1 MKKLFLLSLASLF
14 AIGASAISINFTGNY
29 YTEKMSVAVWKPSVQ
44 DAADYSTTVKILQE
58 DGASSCTMSIKNFVF
73 GDLNIGD
80 IKVDGISVSAGGE
93 LSCTGTKKG
102 PYVETISSDTYI
114 QIISGYLYE
123 DEEDGYKKKL
133 DIQLTVYTSE
143 ETVDA
148 NKVAAVVIEG
158 AEFVETPVED
168 YSGVYS
174 SENNTT
180 ITFMGTPT
188 TVTAPIEVDQ
198 NEMSCSISVSD
209 IVVAEQTID
218 LAFPDLELTDD
229 GDSYYIPTSSV
240 EKTIAGQPVIIT
252 IVEGDS
258 YFVIDGGKKYLY
270 LALSVKAKD
279 SEIKVATISIE
290 SELTSAA
297 SAQNAVSSAP
307 VVSVKYYGINGQLFG
322 ENPVKNVMN
331 IKVETKAD
339 GSVSSS
345 KYIQY

>member
-14 AIGASAISINFTGNY
+14 AIGASAISFSGNY
-29 YTEKMSVAVWKPSVQ
+29 YTEKMSVAVWKPSPQ
-44 DAADYSTTVKILQE
+44 DAANYSTTVKILHE
-58 DGASSCTMSIKNFVF
+58 DGASSCSMSIKNFVF
-73 GDLNIGD
+73 GELNIGD
-80 IKVDGISVSAGGE
+80 IAVEGISVSAEGE
-93 LSCTGTKKG
+93 LSCTGTKEG
-102 PYVETISSDTYI
+102 PYVESITSKTYI
-114 QIISGYLYE
+114 QINSGYLYE
-123 DEEDGYKKKL
+123 DEEDGNKKKL
-133 DIQLTVYTSE
+133 DIELTVYTSE
-143 ETVDA
+143 ETVEA

-158 AEFVETPVED
+158 AEFVETSVED

-180 ITFMGTPT
+180 ITAMGGTPT
-188 TVTAPIEVDQ
+188 TVTAPVVVAQE
-198 NEMSCSISVSD
+198 EMSCSISVSD
-209 IVVAEQTID
+209 IVVAGQTID
-218 LAFPDLELTDD
+218 LEFSNLELTDD
-229 GDSYYIPTSSV
+229 AGSYSIPTSSV
-240 EKTIAGQPVIIT
+240 ETTIEGQPLTIT
-252 IVEGDS
+252 IVEGGDN

-270 LALSVKAKD
+270 LELSAK
-279 SEIKVATISIE
+279 SSGIEMGTISIV

-297 SAQNAVSSAP
+297 SVQNAVSSAP

>member
-14 AIGASAISINFTGNY
+14 AIGASAISSFTGKYNA
-29 YTEKMSVAVWKPSVQ
+29 ENMMVAVWKPNEQPEAKYPTMVN
-44 DAADYSTTVKILQE
+44 ILHE
-58 DGASSCTMSIKNFVF
+58 DGASSCAMSIKDFSF
-73 GDLNIGD
+73 AGLNIGD
-80 IKVDGISVSAGGE
+80 IEVDGISVSEDGN
-93 LSCTGTKKG
+93 LTCTGTKEG
-102 PYVETISSDTYI
+102 PYVESITSKTYI
-114 QIISGYLYE
+114 QINSGTLYE

-148 NKVAAVVIEG
+148 NKVAQVVIVG
-158 AEFVETPVED
+158 AEFVETSVED

-188 TVTAPIEVDQ
+188 TVTAPIVVDQ
-198 NEMSCSISVSD
+198 EDMSCSISVSG
-209 IVVAEQTID
+209 IVVAGQTID
-218 LAFPDLELTDD
+218 LEFSNLELTDD
-229 GDSYYIPTSSV
+229 AGSYSIPTSSV
-240 EKTIAGQPVIIT
+240 ETTIGEQSFTIT
-252 IVEGDS
+252 IVEEGDN
-258 YFVIDGGKKYLY
+258 YFEINGGKKYLY
-270 LALSVKAKD
+270 LELSAK
-279 SEIKVATISIE
+279 SSGIEMGTISIV

>member
-14 AIGASAISINFTGNY
+14 AIGASAISFTGNY
-29 YTEKMSVAVWKPSVQ
+29 YTEKMSVAVWKPNPQ
-44 DAADYSTTVKILQE
+44 DAANYSTTVKISHE
-58 DGASSCTMSIKNFVF
+58 DGASSCSMSIKDFVF
-73 GDLNIGD
+73 GELNIGD
-80 IKVDGISVSAGGE
+80 IAVDGISVSEEGL
-93 LSCTGTKKG
+93 LSCAEIKAG
-102 PYVETISSDTYI
+102 PYVESINSDTYI
-114 QIISGYLYE
+114 QINSGYLYE
-123 DEEDGYKKKL
+123 DEEDGNKKKL

-143 ETVDA
+143 ETVEA
-148 NKVAAVVIEG
+148 NKVAAVEIQG
-158 AEFVETPVED
+158 AEFVETSVED

-180 ITFMGTPT
+180 ITAMGAAPT
-188 TVTAPIEVDQ
+188 TVTAPVVVDQ
-198 NEMSCSISVSD
+198 EEMSCSISVSD
-209 IVVAEQTID
+209 IVVAGQTID
-218 LAFPDLELTDD
+218 LEFSNLELTDD
-229 GDSYYIPTSSV
+229 AGSYSIPTSSV
-240 EKTIAGQPVIIT
+240 ETTIEGQPLTIT
-252 IVEGDS
+252 IVEEGDN

-270 LALSVKAKD
+270 LELSAK
-279 SEIKVATISIE
+279 SSGIELATISIV

>member
-14 AIGASAISINFTGNY
+14 AIGASAISFTGNY
-29 YTEKMSVAVWKPSVQ
+29 YTENMSVEVWKPNPQ
-44 DAADYSTTVKILQE
+44 DAANYSTTVKISHE
-58 DGASSCTMSIKNFVF
+58 DGASSCSMSIKNFVF
-73 GDLNIGD
+73 GGMNIGD
-80 IKVDGISVSAGGE
+80 IKVDGISVSEEGNLTCDEIKAGPE
-93 LSCTGTKKG
+93 IASLEP
-102 PYVETISSDTYI
+102 PYTYI
-114 QIISGYLYE
+114 KINSGTLYE
-123 DEEDGYKKKL
+123 EEGKKKL
-133 DIQLTVYTSE
+133 DIELTVYTSE
-143 ETVDA
+143 ETVEA
-148 NKVAAVVIEG
+148 NKVAYVYIEG
-158 AEFVETPVED
+158 AEFVETSVED

-180 ITFMGTPT
+180 ITIGGGTPT
-188 TVTAPIEVDQ
+188 TETTPVVVNQEG
-198 NEMSCSISVSD
+198 MSCSISV
-209 IVVAEQTID
+209 QT
-218 LAFPDLELTDD
+218 LAFSNLELKDE
-229 GDSYYIPTSSV
+229 GDSYSIPTS
-240 EKTIAGQPVIIT
+240 EITIEGQPYTLT

-258 YFVIDGGKKYLY
+258 YFEINGDKKSLH
-270 LALSVKAKD
+270 LELSVK
-279 SEIKVATISIE
+279 SSSSGIEVATISIE

>member
-14 AIGASAISINFTGNY
+14 AIGASAISFTGNY
-29 YTEKMSVAVWKPSVQ
+29 YTENMSVAVWKPEPQ
-44 DAADYSTTVKILQE
+44 DPANYSTTVKISHE
-58 DGASSCTMSIKNFVF
+58 DGASSCSMSIKNFVF
-73 GDLNIGD
+73 GGMNIGD
-80 IKVDGISVSAGGE
+80 IEVAGISVSEEGE
-93 LSCTGTKKG
+93 LSCAEIKDG
-102 PYVETISSDTYI
+102 PEIASLEPPYTYI
-114 QIISGYLYE
+114 KINSGFLYE
-123 DEEDGYKKKL
+123 EEGKKKF
-133 DIQLTVYTSE
+133 DIDLTVYTSE

-148 NKVAAVVIEG
+148 NKVAAVEIQG
-158 AEFVETPVED
+158 AEFVETSVED

-188 TVTAPIEVDQ
+188 TVTAPIVVDQ
-198 NEMSCSISVSD
+198 KDMSCSISVSD

-218 LAFPDLELTDD
+218 LEFPDLELTDD
-229 GDSYYIPTSSV
+229 GDSYYIPTFSV
-240 EKTIAGQPVIIT
+240 EKTIGEQPVIIT
-252 IVEGDS
+252 IDEGDS

-270 LALSVKAKD
+270 LALSVRAKD

-290 SELTSAA
+290 SEMTSAA

>member
-14 AIGASAISINFTGNY
+14 AIGASAISFTGNY
-29 YTEKMSVAVWKPSVQ
+29 YTEKMSVEVWKPEPQ
-44 DAADYSTTVKILQE
+44 DAANYSTTVKILHE
-58 DGASSCTMSIKNFVF
+58 DGASSCSMSIKNFVF
-73 GDLNIGD
+73 GGMNIGD
-80 IKVDGISVSAGGE
+80 IAVDGISVSEEGF
-93 LSCTGTKKG
+93 LSCTEIKDG
-102 PYVETISSDTYI
+102 PEIASIDSKTYI
-114 QIISGYLYE
+114 QINSGSLYE
-123 DEEDGYKKKL
+123 DGEDGNKKKL

-143 ETVDA
+143 ETVEA
-148 NKVAAVVIEG
+148 NKVAAVEIQG
-158 AEFVETPVED
+158 AEFVETSVED

-198 NEMSCSISVSD
+198 EDMSCSISVSG
-209 IVVAEQTID
+209 IVFAGQTID
-218 LAFPDLELTDD
+218 LAFSDLELTDD
-229 GDSYYIPTSSV
+229 AGSYSIPTSSV
-240 EKTIAGQPVIIT
+240 EKTIGEQSFTIT

-270 LALSVKAKD
+270 LELLVK
-279 SEIKVATISIE
+279 SSGIEVATISIE

>member
-14 AIGASAISINFTGNY
+14 AMGASAISSFTGKYNA
-29 YTEKMSVAVWKPSVQ
+29 ENMMVAVWKPSEQPEAKYPTMVN
-44 DAADYSTTVKILQE
+44 ILHE
-58 DGASSCTMSIKNFVF
+58 DGASSCAMSIKDFSF
-73 GDLNIGD
+73 AGLNIGD
-80 IKVDGISVSAGGE
+80 IEVDGISVSEDGN
-93 LSCTGTKKG
+93 LTCTGTKEG
-102 PYVETISSDTYI
+102 PYVESITSKTYI
-114 QIISGYLYE
+114 QINSGTLYE

-148 NKVAAVVIEG
+148 NKVAQVVIVG
-158 AEFVETPVED
+158 AEFVETSVED

-198 NEMSCSISVSD
+198 EDMSCSISVSG
-209 IVVAEQTID
+209 IVFAGQTID
-218 LAFPDLELTDD
+218 LAFSDLELTDD
-229 GDSYYIPTSSV
+229 AGSYSIPTSSV
-240 EKTIAGQPVIIT
+240 ETTIGEQSFTIT
-252 IVEGDS
+252 IVEEGDN
-258 YFVIDGGKKYLY
+258 YFEINGGKKYLY
-270 LALSVKAKD
+270 LELSAK
-279 SEIKVATISIE
+279 SSGIEMGTISIV

>member
-14 AIGASAISINFTGNY
+14 AIGASAISFTGNY

-44 DAADYSTTVKILQE
+44 NAADYSTTVKILHE

-80 IKVDGISVSAGGE
+80 IKVDGISVSTEGSTEGE
-93 LSCTGTKKG
+93 LSCTEIKAG

-114 QIISGYLYE
+114 QINSGYLYE
-123 DEEDGYKKKL
+123 EEGKKKL
-133 DIQLTVYTSE
+133 DIELTVYTSE

-148 NKVAAVVIEG
+148 NKVAAVEIVG
-158 AEFVETPVED
+158 AEFVETSVVD

-198 NEMSCSISVSD
+198 EEMSCSISVSG
-209 IVVAEQTID
+209 IVVAGQTIN
-218 LAFPDLELTDD
+218 LEFSDLELTDD
-229 GDSYYIPTSSV
+229 AGSYSIPTSSV
-240 EKTIAGQPVIIT
+240 ETTIEGQPVTIT

-270 LALSVKAKD
+270 LELSVK
-279 SEIKVATISIE
+279 SSGMEVATISID
-290 SELTSAA
+290 SEMTSAA

>member
-14 AIGASAISINFTGNY
+14 AIGASAISFTGNY
-29 YTEKMSVAVWKPSVQ
+29 YTENMSVAVSKPEKLPSKN
-44 DAADYSTTVKILQE
+44 YSTTVKISHE
-58 DGASSCTMSIKNFVF
+58 DGASSCAMSIKDFVF

-80 IKVDGISVSAGGE
+80 IEVDGISVSAEGE
-93 LSCTGTKKG
+93 LSCAEIKDG
-102 PYVETISSDTYI
+102 PYVESINSYTYI
-114 QIISGYLYE
+114 DIISGYLYE
-123 DEEDGYKKKL
+123 DEEDGNKKKL
-133 DIQLTVYTSE
+133 DIQLTVYTSK
-143 ETVDA
+143 ETVVE
-148 NKVAAVVIEG
+148 NEVAAVEIIG
-158 AEFVETPVED
+158 AEFVETSVED

-180 ITFMGTPT
+180 ITAMGGTPT
-188 TVTAPIEVDQ
+188 TVTAPVVVAQEG
-198 NEMSCSISVSD
+198 MSCSISVSD
-209 IVVAEQTID
+209 IVVLGQTID
-218 LAFPDLELTDD
+218 LEFSNLELTDD
-229 GDSYYIPTSSV
+229 AGSYSIPTSSV
-240 EKTIAGQPVIIT
+240 ETTIEGQPLTIT
-252 IVEGDS
+252 IVEGGDN

-270 LALSVKAKD
+270 LELSAK
-279 SEIKVATISIE
+279 SSGIEMGTISIV

-297 SAQNAVSSAP
+297 SAQNAVSSAS

>member
-14 AIGASAISINFTGNY
+14 AIGASAISFTGNY
-29 YTEKMSVAVWKPSVQ
+29 YTENMSVAVWKPSVQ
-44 DAADYSTTVKILQE
+44 DPADYSTTVKILHE
-58 DGASSCTMSIKNFVF
+58 DGASSCAMSIKNFVF
-73 GDLNIGD
+73 GGLNIGD
-80 IKVDGISVSAGGE
+80 IAVDGISVSAEGE
-93 LSCTGTKKG
+93 LSCTEIKDG
-102 PYVETISSDTYI
+102 PYVESINSDTYI

-123 DEEDGYKKKL
+123 DEEDGNKKKL
-133 DIQLTVYTSE
+133 DLQLTVYTSK
-143 ETVDA
+143 ETVEA
-148 NKVAAVVIEG
+148 NKVAAVEIQG
-158 AEFVETPVED
+158 AEFVETSVED

-180 ITFMGTPT
+180 ITAMGGTS
-188 TVTAPIEVDQ
+188 TVTAPVVVAQEG
-198 NEMSCSISVSD
+198 MSCSISVSG
-209 IVVAEQTID
+209 IVVAGQTID
-218 LAFPDLELTDD
+218 LAFSNLELTDD
-229 GDSYYIPTSSV
+229 AGSYSIPTSSV
-240 EKTIAGQPVIIT
+240 ETTIEGQPFTIT
-252 IVEGDS
+252 IVEGGDN

-270 LALSVKAKD
+270 LELSVK
-279 SEIKVATISIE
+279 SSGFEVATISIE
-290 SELTSAA
+290 SEMTSAA

>member
-14 AIGASAISINFTGNY
+14 AIGASAISFTGNY
-29 YTEKMSVAVWKPSVQ
+29 YTEKMSVAVWKPNPQ
-44 DAADYSTTVKILQE
+44 DAANYSTTVKISHE
-58 DGASSCTMSIKNFVF
+58 DGASSCSMSIKDFVF
-73 GDLNIGD
+73 GELNIGD
-80 IKVDGISVSAGGE
+80 IAVDGISVSEEGL
-93 LSCTGTKKG
+93 LSCAEIKAG
-102 PYVETISSDTYI
+102 PYVESINSDTYI
-114 QIISGYLYE
+114 QINSGYLYE
-123 DEEDGYKKKL
+123 DEEDGNKKKL

-143 ETVDA
+143 ETVEA
-148 NKVAAVVIEG
+148 NKVAAVEIQG
-158 AEFVETPVED
+158 AEFVETSVED

-180 ITFMGTPT
+180 ITAMGAAPT
-188 TVTAPIEVDQ
+188 TVTAPVVVDQ
-198 NEMSCSISVSD
+198 EEMSCSISVSD
-209 IVVAEQTID
+209 IVVAGQTID
-218 LAFPDLELTDD
+218 LEFSNLELTDD
-229 GDSYYIPTSSV
+229 AGSYSIPTSSV
-240 EKTIAGQPVIIT
+240 ETTIGGQSFTIT
-252 IVEGDS
+252 IEGEDN

-270 LALSVKAKD
+270 LELSVKLSGIGTEMA
-279 SEIKVATISIE
+279 IISIE
-290 SELTSAA
+290 SEMTSAA

>member
-14 AIGASAISINFTGNY
+14 AIGASAISFSGNY
-29 YTEKMSVAVWKPSVQ
+29 YTEKMSVAVSKPNEQ
-44 DAADYSTTVKILQE
+44 PAADYSTTVKILHE
-58 DGASSCTMSIKNFVF
+58 DGASSCKMSIKNFVF
-73 GDLNIGD
+73 GELNIGD
-80 IKVDGISVSAGGE
+80 IEVDGISVSEEGN

-114 QIISGYLYE
+114 QIISGSLYE
-123 DEEDGYKKKL
+123 DEEDGNKKKL

-143 ETVDA
+143 ETVKA
-148 NKVAAVVIEG
+148 NEVASVVIYG
-158 AEFVETPVED
+158 AEFVETSVKD
-168 YSGVYS
+168 FSGVYS

-198 NEMSCSISVSD
+198 EEMSCSISVSG
-209 IVVAEQTID
+209 IVVAGQTIN
-218 LAFPDLELTDD
+218 LEFSDLELTDD
-229 GDSYYIPTSSV
+229 AGSYSIPTSSV
-240 EKTIAGQPVIIT
+240 ETTIEGQPVTIT

-270 LALSVKAKD
+270 LELSVK
-279 SEIKVATISIE
+279 SSGIEVATISIE
-290 SELTSAA
+290 SEMTSAA

>member
-14 AIGASAISINFTGNY
+14 AIGASAISFTGNY
-29 YTEKMSVAVWKPSVQ
+29 YTDKMSVAVWKPNPQ
-44 DAADYSTTVKILQE
+44 DAANYSTTVKISHE
-58 DGASSCTMSIKNFVF
+58 DGASSCSMSIKDFVF
-73 GDLNIGD
+73 GELNIGD
-80 IKVDGISVSAGGE
+80 IAVDGISVSEDGN
-93 LSCTGTKKG
+93 LTCIGTKEG
-102 PYVETISSDTYI
+102 PYVESITSKTYI
-114 QIISGYLYE
+114 QINSGTLYE

-143 ETVDA
+143 ETVEA
-148 NKVAAVVIEG
+148 NKVAAVEIQG
-158 AEFVETPVED
+158 AEFVETSVED

-180 ITFMGTPT
+180 ITAMGGTPT
-188 TVTAPIEVDQ
+188 TVTAPVVVAQE
-198 NEMSCSISVSD
+198 EMSCSISVSD
-209 IVVAEQTID
+209 IVVAGQTID
-218 LAFPDLELTDD
+218 LEFSNLELTDD
-229 GDSYYIPTSSV
+229 AGSYSIPTSSV
-240 EKTIAGQPVIIT
+240 ETTIEGQPLTIT
-252 IVEGDS
+252 IVEGGDN

-270 LALSVKAKD
+270 LELSAK
-279 SEIKVATISIE
+279 SSGFEVATISIV
-290 SELTSAA
+290 SELSSAA